1 MKTRA
6 VAALLALAL
15 ALPCVAQNFP
25 AKPVTIVVPFGAGGN
40 PDIVTRALQPK
51 MSEMLGVP
59 VVVENRAGAGG
70 NIGMDHVARARPD
83 GYTLALGTINTL
95 TMNQWIY
102 KSMPFDPASF
112 VPVVLLGSSP
122 NVLMVNPGVG
132 VKTVSELVQLAKAKP
147 DQLSYASPGIGTSLH
162 FSGELFKSQTGVSIT
177 HIPYKSGPDAFA
189 DVVSGRVDMTFE
201 NILTAGRIAQEGK
214 LTPLG
219 VTSSAR
225 SPLLPNVP
233 TLHESGLTG
242 FEVTAWLGLVA
253 PPGTP
258 PEIVERL
265 NAAAVTAL
273 RQPAV
278 VERLRGLGFAPAGG
292 TAAEFASHIAR
303 ESAKWEQVAK
313 GSGIRAD

>member
-273 RQPAV
+273 REPAV

-313 GSGIRAD
+313 GAGIRAD

>member
-6 VAALLALAL
+6 VAALLALAI
-15 ALPCVAQNFP
+15 ALPCVAQSFP
-25 AKPVTIVVPFGAGGN
+25 GKPVTIVVPFGAGGN

-59 VVVENRAGAGG
+59 VVIENRAGAGG

-132 VKTVSELVQLAKAKP
+132 VKTVSELVQLAKSRP

-273 RQPAV
+273 REPAV

-313 GSGIRAD
+313 GAGIRAD

>member
-15 ALPCVAQNFP
+15 ALPCVAHNFP